1 MKARTLIIMTGAILA
16 LTASAAQA
24 NLDRMLPAKPT
35 FAVHHKVVTHK
46 KVVAHK
52 VGKNQSTGPR
62 YIRIPGSGGQPST
75 YVDDCLSS
83 GNNCTD
89 QQLCDIWG
97 MNCDLVTSAPANVA
111 APTGSAPDA
120 SSTTTA
126 PSTDSAPTGSSASTN
141 STASDDYSMLCPGGS
156 LWDAEYQYCD

>member
-24 NLDRMLPAKPT
+24 NLTRTLPTNQT
-35 FAVHHKVVTHK
+35 FALHHKVVTHK

-52 VGKNQSTGPR
+52 VTKKQSTGPR
-62 YIRIPGSGGQPST
+62 YIYIPGPVGQPST
-75 YVDDCLSS
+75 PADDCPYS

-97 MNCDLVTSAPANVA
+97 MNCDLIVTSPTTVT
-111 APTGSAPDA
+111 APTKSAPDA
-120 SSTTTA
+120 SLTDTA
-126 PSTDSAPTGSSASTN
+126 PSTHSAPADSSTSSTSN
-141 STASDDYSMLCPGGS
+141 DSSTLCPSGS
-156 LWDAEYQYCD
+156 MWDYEYQYCD